1 MTRALAGGLGL
12 VVALVLGGCGGDDE
26 PDPAP
31 AKQPLRI
38 GTKNFTESDI
48 LGELYKQALEA
59 RGIPVELQSQVG
71 SLEVTNQALRDGSLD
86 MYPEYV
92 GVLLSE
98 VHGVVKRPPTAPA
111 AYELAKQLEEK
122 SRFTLLDATPASN
135 ENALAVKKSFGRRKR
150 IASIADL
157 EQRLPRATLMVAPEF
172 LGRFEGSKGLREEYG
187 LTKLRTRTWAA
198 AGEQYPLL
206 DSGKVDVALVF
217 TTDSQLASGDYTVLE
232 DPKGLFATNHVV
244 PRVSQKTQK
253 LYGPQLAS
261 ALNGVSALL
270 TTPVLRALNAQVSID
285 KRTPREVAKEFLL
298 ANNLTRAVR

>member
-1 MTRALAGGLGL
+1 MTRASAVAVALAA
-12 VVALVLGGCGGDDE
+12 ALVLGGCGGEERPDE
-26 PDPAP
+26 PV
-31 AKQPLRI
+31 KQPLRV
-38 GTKNFTESDI
+38 GTKNFTESEI
-48 LGELYKQALEA
+48 LGELYKQALES
-59 RGIPVELQSQVG
+59 RGIRVALQSQVG

-135 ENALAVKKSFGRRKR
+135 ENALAVKKSFGRRKQ
-150 IASIADL
+150 IATIDDL

-172 LGRFEGSKGLREEYG
+172 LGRFEGSKGLREVYG

-244 PRVSQKTQK
+244 PRISQKTLK
-253 LYGPQLAS
+253 LYGPRLSS
-261 ALNGVSALL
+261 ALNGVSAVL
-270 TTPVLRALNAQVSID
+270 TTPVLRALNAQVRID
-285 KRTPREVAKEFLL
+285 KRTPRDVAKEFLL